1 MVVFVGWDVNMVV
14 VVVEC
19 GVVLVLGF
27 LVEIVELMVWMECV
41 ELKELNLC
49 KIKVDVYL
57 VWF

>member
-27 LVEIVELMVWMECV
+27 LVEIVE
-41 ELKELNLC
+41 
-49 KIKVDVYL
+49 
-57 VWF
+57 